1 MEKVI
6 IIHGKRKIEL
16 VPFKWRSIKRGE
28 KVEYYQNK
36 NKRIKWHFNHSKK
49 GSCQIETSQE
59 LIEIELIDYKIE
71 FIETRPHL
79 ELQKFQELFI
89 PFISYPTWTKEKHN
103 AYNSLRDYMNACHS
117 DYINSSRDN
126 KITKVRFVNGF
137 TVFKVDPEQR
147 GILMPFRNQYV
158 LMYEYAKFKFQH
170 FLEVYPLNEQITED
184 ILESIAQ
191 NSKNYF
197 KKS

>member
-1 MEKVI
+1 MEKVSI
-6 IIHGKRKIEL
+6 NHGKYKI
-16 VPFKWRSIKRGE
+16 VIDPFEWRRIKRGE
-28 KVEYYQNK
+28 KVEYYPNK
-36 NKRIKWHFNHSKK
+36 NKRIKWQFNHSKK

-59 LIEIELIDYKIE
+59 LIEIELIDCKIE

-89 PFISYPTWTKEKHN
+89 PFISYQTWTKEKHN
-103 AYNSLRDYMNACHS
+103 AYNSLREYMNACHS

-126 KITKVRFVNGF
+126 KITKVQFVNAF
-137 TVFKVDPEQR
+137 TVFKVDPKQL

-158 LMYEYAKFKFQH
+158 LMYECAKYKFQH

-184 ILESIAQ
+184 MLESIAQ